1 MIYSDFFSCCQSR
14 NSVPDLINQN
24 NISLSNLLNPMF
36 TVDRIEL
43 LIVNDGQSMATS
55 GYRTY
60 ETKPP
65 NLFCSRRLFCATLVR
80 PHTIYKTLH
89 IPFATSFFVGDTKH
103 ARSSGQMALVIW
115 YAKCGTNCR
124 KFGEKFKTT

>member
-1 MIYSDFFSCCQSR
+1 
-14 NSVPDLINQN
+14 
-24 NISLSNLLNPMF
+24 MF

-89 IPFATSFFVGDTKH
+89 IPFATSFLSETPNMLDLRGKWH
-103 ARSSGQMALVIW
+103 W
-115 YAKCGTNCR
+115 
-124 KFGEKFKTT
+124 